1 MAPSEAS
8 VCVIGG
14 AEVAAADAAAEGA
27 DVLLVDHE
35 SNDIL
40 DAWTACDTDGN
51 GELDMQELVARYGRQ
66 AGHMLKE
73 FDLDEG
79 NTISKDEFV
88 AVLAAKCQVEYFME
102 QIYQCYLS

>member
-1 MAPSEAS
+1 
-8 VCVIGG
+8 
-14 AEVAAADAAAEGA
+14 
-27 DVLLVDHE
+27 
-35 SNDIL
+35 
-40 DAWTACDTDGN
+40 
-51 GELDMQELVARYGRQ
+51 
-66 AGHMLKE
+66 MLKE